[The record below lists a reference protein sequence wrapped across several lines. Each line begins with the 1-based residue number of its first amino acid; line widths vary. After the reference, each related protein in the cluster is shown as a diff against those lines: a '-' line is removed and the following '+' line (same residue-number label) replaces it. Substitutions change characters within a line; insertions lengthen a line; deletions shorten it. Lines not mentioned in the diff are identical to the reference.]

1 MGKGDSWYPMADAKT
16 ICMEALERHC
26 KSGDIGR
33 LDFHRDAYQ
42 GQIFVYGGFIVH
54 AYLAG
59 LEGVPALFRLFD
71 WGDARIEWTPDDISE
86 HTSLNLSMQ
95 AACDLYAENL
105 ADRATWD
112 SKDKERLDKA
122 FDTQAL
128 MLGETVAVESAL
140 KNYTISLECSDRGLL
155 PNGFT
160 FSARDK
166 PSYVIGSSD
175 ECDVILRHPS
185 VDAMHCGVIL
195 ENGSVYIWDLGAQS
209 GIKLNGT
216 PVEQGMLRVGD
227 VMTLGAVD
235 LQVRFQLRRPNI
247 NRPLTVPLPNLTAR
261 SGPPPKEIPKGAI
274 TYEKVSK
281 ALRNSDKGKPFLTK
295 LGSLFGSKDQK

>member
-1 MGKGDSWYPMADAKT
+1 MADAKT

-33 LDFHRDAYQ
+33 LDFHRDAYD

-59 LEGVPALFRLFD
+59 LEGIPALFRLFD
-71 WGDARIEWTPDDISE
+71 WGDARIVWTPDEISD

-95 AACDLYAENL
+95 AACDLYAENI
-105 ADRATWD
+105 AERAALD
-112 SKDKERLDKA
+112 FKDKERLDKA
-122 FDTQAL
+122 FDTHSLVVGQTAAL
-128 MLGETVAVESAL
+128 ESAL
-140 KNYTISLECSDRGLL
+140 KNYTISLECGDKALL
-155 PNGFT
+155 PNGFA
-160 FSARDK
+160 FSSKDK
-166 PSYVIGSSD
+166 PSYVIGSSE
-175 ECDVILRHPS
+175 ECDVVLRHPS
-185 VDAMHCGVIL
+185 IDPMHCGVIL
-195 ENGSVYIWDLGAQS
+195 ENGSVHIWDLGAQS
-209 GIKLNGT
+209 GLHLNGQ

-227 VMTLGAVD
+227 VLTLGAVE
-235 LQVRFQLRRPNI
+235 LQVRFHLRRPTI
-247 NRPLTVPLPNLTAR
+247 NRPLTVPLPNLSKH

-295 LGSLFGSKDQK
+295 LGSMFGGKEKDKK